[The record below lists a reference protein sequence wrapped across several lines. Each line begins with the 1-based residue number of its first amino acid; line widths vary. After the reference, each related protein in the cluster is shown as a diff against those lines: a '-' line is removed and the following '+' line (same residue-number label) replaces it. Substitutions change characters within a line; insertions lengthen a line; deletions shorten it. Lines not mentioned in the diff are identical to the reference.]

1 MKISI
6 KVEECVEIVSDDF
19 GSVRVT
25 LNDKGEFEIIAIDA
39 VVNNSELSTIKAVN
53 SVVDVTTASDTIN
66 TPTESEE
73 VIVINNEAQQTK
85 ENLALIQQMEG
96 LANFEYVDLNPKK
109 VNKTK

>member
-6 KVEECVEIVSDDF
+6 KVEECIEIVNDYF
-19 GSVRVT
+19 GSITLT
-25 LNDKGEFEIIAIDA
+25 LNDKGEFVIIANDA
-39 VVNNSELSTIKAVN
+39 VINNSELSTIKAVN

-66 TPTESEE
+66 TSTESEQ
-73 VIVINNEAQQTK
+73 VIVINNEAIQTE
-85 ENLALIQQMEG
+85 ENMALIQQMEG